1 MGLVHP
7 VFNFTSVFLRAALDN
22 PWVLIIDIFSQKCQL
37 SNTRESLSALYIC
50 INVFFK
56 SLCCMDLNIQ

>member
-22 PWVLIIDIFSQKCQL
+22 PRVLIIDIFSQKCQL
-37 SNTRESLSALYIC
+37 SNTRESLSTLYIC
-50 INVFFK
+50 INVFF
-56 SLCCMDLNIQ
+56 